1 MFPKLV
7 GAEMDCRNLVGPEIT
22 LQCMNPD
29 IVITSIIIF
38 FTCSS
43 RFCVLQWWVMLEI
56 IRQRPLIEI

>member
-7 GAEMDCRNLVGPEIT
+7 VAERDCRNLVGLEIT

-38 FTCSS
+38 LT
-43 RFCVLQWWVMLEI
+43 
-56 IRQRPLIEI
+56 

>member
-7 GAEMDCRNLVGPEIT
+7 VAEMDCRNLVRQEIT

-29 IVITSIIIF
+29 IVITIIIILL
-38 FTCSS
+38 TCSS
-43 RFCVLQWWVMLEI
+43 RFCDLQWWVMLEN

>member
-7 GAEMDCRNLVGPEIT
+7 VAERDCRNLVGLEIT
-22 LQCMNPD
+22 LQCMNSD

-38 FTCSS
+38 FTCSM
-43 RFCVLQWWVMLEI
+43 RFWVLQWWEI